1 MLERFYFFLV
11 TTRRNMG
18 GRRPKHPSNL
28 SPEEEAKRKVRR
40 ERNKLA
46 AGKNFF
52 LIRKF

>member
-1 MLERFYFFLV
+1 
-11 TTRRNMG
+11 MG

-52 LIRKF
+52 FDSEVLMKFVDLLYVHQC

>member
-1 MLERFYFFLV
+1 MLTFIISV
-11 TTRRNMG
+11 VTRRNMG

-46 AGKNFF
+46 AGKNNFF
-52 LIRKF
+52 

>member
-1 MLERFYFFLV
+1 MLTIFIA

-28 SPEEEAKRKVRR
+28 TPEEEAKRKVRR

-46 AGKNFF
+46 AGEFF
-52 LIRKF
+52 YFLF

>member
-1 MLERFYFFLV
+1 
-11 TTRRNMG
+11 MG

-52 LIRKF
+52 LIRKFQ

>member
-1 MLERFYFFLV
+1 
-11 TTRRNMG
+11 MG

-46 AGKNFF
+46 AGKNFSF
-52 LIRKF
+52 DFGSLMKFVDLLC